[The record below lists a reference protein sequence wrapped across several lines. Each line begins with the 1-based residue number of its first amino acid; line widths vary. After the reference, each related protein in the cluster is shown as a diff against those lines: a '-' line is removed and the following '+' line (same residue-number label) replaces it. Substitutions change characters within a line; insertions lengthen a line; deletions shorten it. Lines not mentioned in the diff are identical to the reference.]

1 MLFIKLATK
10 SVSKAQ
16 IKFLQYIKFQRSQD
30 VAGVE
35 HLQQRHG
42 DAALAQI
49 HVDQMK
55 ETVTVTMIA
64 QEI

>member
-10 SVSKAQ
+10 LVSKAQ

-42 DAALAQI
+42 DAALA
-49 HVDQMK
+49 
-55 ETVTVTMIA
+55 
-64 QEI
+64 